1 MQVKEDVMLS
11 GNLTLG
17 GENAGLLYGI
27 SFHKT
32 QTTDLH
38 EWIKEQIIKR
48 HDIRAI
54 TSCRLMDKQGNHQM
68 KLNHIPHKVLCQSQ
82 IRLRGNQLLLL
93 LYQWLSR
100 AGTSIQ

>member
-38 EWIKEQIIKR
+38 E
-48 HDIRAI
+48 
-54 TSCRLMDKQGNHQM
+54 
-68 KLNHIPHKVLCQSQ
+68 
-82 IRLRGNQLLLL
+82 
-93 LYQWLSR
+93 
-100 AGTSIQ
+100 